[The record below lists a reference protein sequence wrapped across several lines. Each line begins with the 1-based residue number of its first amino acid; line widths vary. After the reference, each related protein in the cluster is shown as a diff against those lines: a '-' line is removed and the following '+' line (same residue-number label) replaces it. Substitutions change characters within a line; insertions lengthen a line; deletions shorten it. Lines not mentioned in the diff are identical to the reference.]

1 MSNQEEFNAASS
13 TLSSSRN
20 AGSSAPSSKRKSKK
34 YPVAKKLKVVG
45 SEDDLIHC
53 FKPEGSIPSG
63 RDFLRNARVDAEAQA
78 WPRFLMKLI
87 WKRTRTMTTLMMIL
101 LNLLNN
107 SLFSRLIA

>member
-34 YPVAKKLKVVG
+34 YPVAKKLKIVG

-78 WPRFLMKLI
+78 LAEVLDEI
-87 WKRTRTMTTLMMIL
+87 DLEEDS
-101 LNLLNN
+101 NN
-107 SLFSRLIA
+107 DYIDDDPLKFVE